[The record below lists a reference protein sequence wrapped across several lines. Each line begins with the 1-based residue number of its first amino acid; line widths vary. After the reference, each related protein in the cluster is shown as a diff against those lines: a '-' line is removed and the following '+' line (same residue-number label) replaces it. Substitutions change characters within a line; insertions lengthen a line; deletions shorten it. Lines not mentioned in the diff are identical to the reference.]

1 VYGDVLAAPEGMGI
15 RLGIE
20 QAIRAFLEALEHGT
34 RPARVTDEVWRRL
47 AALLLDPAGQDPEA
61 VARAAELA
69 RWPIPRQLSVLA
81 LAGARTVPGS
91 TGEQPALSLTGEQ
104 PALSLTGDV
113 AALAPLPGPSA
124 SDCWTRSARG
134 WPTSVTRPRS
144 PPDCTF
150 TPRPCATASAA
161 CASSWARCWTR
172 PTAASN

>member
-1 VYGDVLAAPEGMGI
+1 MGI

-20 QAIRAFLEALEHGT
+20 QAIRAFLEVLEHGT

-81 LAGARTVPGS
+81 LAGARIVPGS
-91 TGEQPALSLTGEQ
+91 TREQPALSLTGEQ

>member
-1 VYGDVLAAPEGMGI
+1 MVEGYLRIQSDHAGE
-15 RLGIE
+15 RE
-20 QAIRAFLEALEHGT
+20 R
-34 RPARVTDEVWRRL
+34 RRRRL

-113 AALAPLPGPSA
+113 AALGPTVPPREAHGSLRWARLTLALSQQGALPVRIPSA
-124 SDCWTRSARG
+124 
-134 WPTSVTRPRS
+134 PRTTCPS
-144 PPDCTF
+144 
-150 TPRPCATASAA
+150 
-161 CASSWARCWTR
+161 
-172 PTAASN
+172 